1 MEFLTRVL
9 GIIKIDN
16 NTFKQI
22 DKDNSAKLQSLLVAS
37 LTAIAN
43 ALLAKKYF
51 FTTMTLD
58 ISILILVLMWL
69 FLNWYV
75 LSHIIN
81 VIGYKVFPEGKKIS
95 KHPNMLRLIGYSY
108 SPELLK
114 FLLLFFPK
122 LLQVLSLGTFIWVVA
137 CQVLSIKVVFNFK
150 SIWKCLGIVILSYII
165 QILIVVILIFAIHS
179 LFKNSI

>member
-1 MEFLTRVL
+1 MIFLTRIF

-22 DKDNSAKLQSLLVAS
+22 EKDSSAKLQGLLVAF

-58 ISILILVLMWL
+58 VSILILIFMWL
-69 FLNWYV
+69 FLNWFV

-81 VIGYKVFPEGKKIS
+81 FAGYK
-95 KHPNMLRLIGYSY
+95 
-108 SPELLK
+108 
-114 FLLLFFPK
+114 
-122 LLQVLSLGTFIWVVA
+122 
-137 CQVLSIKVVFNFK
+137 
-150 SIWKCLGIVILSYII
+150 
-165 QILIVVILIFAIHS
+165 ILIIDYPKYFQSGLNRI
-179 LFKNSI
+179 